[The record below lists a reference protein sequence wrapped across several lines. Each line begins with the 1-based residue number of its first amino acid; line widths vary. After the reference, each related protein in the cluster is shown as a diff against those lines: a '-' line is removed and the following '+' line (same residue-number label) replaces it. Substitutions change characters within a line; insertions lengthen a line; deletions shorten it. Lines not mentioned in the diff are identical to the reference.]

1 MPNKEEILELIK
13 QANMQMDMLISD
25 TSVPKNVRSAVNE
38 AKNKPNEEGD
48 FTVRASSA
56 IYNLDSVSND
66 INLPPQA
73 RTVIWGVLSVL
84 ESIKD

>member
-1 MPNKEEILELIK
+1 MPKKEEILELIK
-13 QANMQMDMLISD
+13 QANMQMDMIIGD
-25 TSVPKNVRSAVNE
+25 TSVPKNVRNAVSE
-38 AKNKPNEEGD
+38 AKNKLNADGD

-73 RTVIWGVLSVL
+73 RTVIWGVLSIL